1 MDKQCIVSD
10 NVGSVRL
17 RALSLWFFI
26 VNLALMALG
35 FSSKSDSFG
44 IGYGIITLIS
54 LIFIVKYILT
64 LRSEEGWKRKLFLCN
79 GEKIGAWLVL
89 IAGFFNCYIPTEW
102 REILSIVIL
111 GIAGLLTIYQLIKG
125 SISYCRRSA

>member
-1 MDKQCIVSD
+1 MDKKYVGCD

-54 LIFIVKYILT
+54 LIFIVK
-64 LRSEEGWKRKLFLCN
+64 SAFL
-79 GEKIGAWLVL
+79 K
-89 IAGFFNCYIPTEW
+89 
-102 REILSIVIL
+102 
-111 GIAGLLTIYQLIKG
+111 
-125 SISYCRRSA
+125 SAL

>member
-1 MDKQCIVSD
+1 MDKKCVGSD
-10 NVGSVRL
+10 NAESFRL
-17 RALSLWFFI
+17 RGLSLWFFI

-54 LIFIVKYILT
+54 IFFIIKYILT
-64 LRSEEGWKRKLFLCN
+64 LRTKEGWKKKVLTCKGLD
-79 GEKIGAWLVL
+79 IGAPLVFFTVFFS
-89 IAGFFNCYIPTEW
+89 GFIPTEW

-111 GIAGLLTIYQLIKG
+111 GIAGLLTIYQLIKE
-125 SISYCRRSA
+125 SLSYCRRSS